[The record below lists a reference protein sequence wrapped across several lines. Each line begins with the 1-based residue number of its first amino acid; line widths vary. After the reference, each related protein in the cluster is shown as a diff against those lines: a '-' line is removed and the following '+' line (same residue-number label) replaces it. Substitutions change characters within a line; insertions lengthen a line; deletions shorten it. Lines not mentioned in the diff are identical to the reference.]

1 MIMPDSPFNASEA
14 GNATWRSLEEL
25 EQSES
30 INEWLHREFPKG
42 AESWGSDQTHRR
54 EFLRLMAAS
63 MALAGIGGCNR
74 RPEEKIVPT
83 SHVPEYSPHQ
93 TLQYATAMPM
103 TGGAQGLLVT
113 SRDGRPLKIEGN
125 PQHPASLGSTD
136 VFAQAAVL
144 ELYDP
149 DRSRVVLNHQQVSS
163 WPDFLTALIAR
174 VEGHRSRRGKGLRI
188 LSPPVLSPT
197 LDWQMHRLQKEMP
210 EARWHHFEP
219 IHDDAEYAGAMLAFG
234 EDIRPHY
241 DFSKATVV
249 LSIDADFLGSRGG
262 KLRHARDFID
272 QRRNDL
278 NMAVS
283 TSRLYCVESTP
294 SLTGARADHRWPL
307 APVDVGRFVHVLAT
321 KLGLS
326 IDGPQSEEFD
336 GVPAGVWDALV
347 ADLKQNPTG
356 SLVVAGPY
364 QPAEVVALVH
374 AINVQLGAVGHTV
387 TYHRP
392 VAATNRGEGSSLSA
406 LTTAMQGRQVESLL
420 ILDGNPVFDA
430 PADLD
435 FVAALASVKWSVHVG
450 VYADETSAACTWH
463 VPAAHFLESW
473 GDSRSDDG
481 TASLI
486 QPLIAPLHGGRS
498 VVELVNVLLDEPR
511 SSACDTLRAYWRDQ
525 HGEEDFEAFWNRSL
539 HDGVISDTAFPKVE
553 PTLRSDLLPRIA
565 RALKSVV
572 TGRKPGTITA
582 AIFRPHP
589 TLWDGRF
596 ANNGWLQELPQ
607 PFSTLTWSNAAYVSP
622 ADASALGYE
631 SGDVVEVIH
640 DGRSIRTA
648 VCVLPGQVRGVITL
662 RMGGGRHRAGRVG
675 SAVGANVF
683 PLRTTD
689 NAWLLWDVVVKRTDA
704 KQRLAAT
711 QQHFLMEGR
720 DLIKSGK
727 WDDYRADPAHPAF
740 MGHEA
745 EPHDQFSFYP
755 AHPDGISAEN
765 QWGMSI
771 NLGACIGCN
780 ACVIACQAENNT
792 PVVGA
797 TQVAL
802 GREMH
807 WLRVATYFTGSPDA
821 PQIDHQPV
829 PCMHCEHAPCEVV
842 CPVAATTHSK
852 EGLNEMTYNRCVG
865 TRYCSNNCPYKVRR
879 FNFLDYHSE
888 LREEPLLQL
897 LPNPEVT
904 VRSRGVMEKCTY
916 CVQRISAARI
926 NAGLQDR
933 SIADGD
939 VVTACQAVCP
949 TRAISFGNIRDPQSV
964 VATEKQ
970 STLSYSLLAELNTRP
985 RTTYL
990 ASLRNPHPDLAKD

>member
-1 MIMPDSPFNASEA
+1 MSDSPFNAAET
-14 GNATWRSLEEL
+14 GNAAWRSLEEL

-30 INEWLHREFPKG
+30 INDWLHREFPKG

-63 MALAGIGGCNR
+63 MALAGIGGCQR
-74 RPEEKIVPT
+74 SPEEKIVPT
-83 SHVPEYSPHQ
+83 SRVPEYSPHQ

-103 TGGAQGLLVT
+103 TGGTQGLLVT

-163 WPDFLTALIAR
+163 WPDFLTALTSR
-174 VEGHRSRRGKGLRI
+174 VEDHRRRRGKGLRI
-188 LSPPVLSPT
+188 LSPPIWSPT
-197 LDWQMHRLQKEMP
+197 LDWQRQRLRKELP
-210 EARWHHFEP
+210 DARWHHYEP
-219 IHDDAEYAGAMLAFG
+219 IHDDAESAGALLAFG

-241 DFSKATVV
+241 DFSKATVI
-249 LSIDADFLGSRGG
+249 LSIDADFLGVGGG

-272 QRRNDL
+272 RRRNDL
-278 NMAVS
+278 NKNSAS
-283 TSRLYCVESTP
+283 TSRVLFVVITP
-294 SLTGARADHRWPL
+294 NLSWARADHRWPV
-307 APVDVGRFVHVLAT
+307 APQDVGRFLQLLAK
-321 KLGLS
+321 KLGLA

-336 GVPAGVWDALV
+336 SVPTEIWEAVV
-347 ADLKQNPTG
+347 ADLMRNPTG

-364 QPAEVVALVH
+364 QSAEVIALVH
-374 AINVQLGAVGHTV
+374 AINVQLGSVGHTV

-392 VAATNRGEGSSLSA
+392 VAATNRDEEASLSA
-406 LTTAMQGRQVESLL
+406 LTTAMQAGQVESLV

-430 PADLD
+430 PVDLD
-435 FVAALASVKWSVHVG
+435 FAAALASVKWSVHLG

-473 GDSRSDDG
+473 GDARSDDG

-498 VVELVNVLLDEPR
+498 TIELVNVLLNEPR
-511 SSACDTLRAYWRDQ
+511 SSAYDTLRAYWRND
-525 HGEEDFEAFWNRSL
+525 HGKEDFEGFWNQSL
-539 HDGVISDTAFPKVE
+539 HDGVLSDSAFAKVE
-553 PTLRSDLLPRIA
+553 PTLRPDLLSRIA
-565 RALKSVV
+565 TFLKSEIA
-572 TGRKPGTITA
+572 GSKPGTITT

-607 PFSTLTWSNAAYVSP
+607 PFSTLTWSNAAYIAP
-622 ADASALGYE
+622 ADAKALEYQ

-640 DGRSIRTA
+640 DGRSIRVA
-648 VCVLPGQVRGVITL
+648 VCILPGQARGVITL
-662 RMGGGRHRAGRVG
+662 RMGGGRQRSGRVG
-675 SAVGANVF
+675 SSVGTNVF

-689 NAWLLWDVVVKRTDA
+689 NVWLLRDVIVKRTDA
-704 KQRLAAT
+704 KLRLAAT

-727 WDDYRADPAHPAF
+727 WDDYRADPVHPAF

-745 EPHDQFSFYP
+745 ETHDEFSFYP
-755 AHPDGISAEN
+755 AAPEGPQAEN

-926 NAGLQDR
+926 NAELHDR
-933 SIADGD
+933 PIADGD

-949 TRAISFGNIRDPQSV
+949 TRAISFGNIRDSQSA

-970 STLSYSLLAELNTRP
+970 SALSYSLLSELNTRP